1 MVARTARS
9 FNDPHSDHRAIWQRA
24 LEVLRDSLDRETF
37 DTWFAGTHA
46 IEIRGGVL
54 HVGVPTVIKL
64 ETLRGSYY
72 PQLASAVRQ
81 ATGRSMEIELR
92 VAARP
97 EPVSPALAIPPSSD
111 GSLESDRS
119 RPIQPARS
127 RPAVLN
133 QATFERFVE
142 GASNQ
147 IAVTAARRVAFHPGE
162 DTNPLF
168 IYANS
173 GLGKTHLL
181 HAIAHVTMQSHY
193 TVLADT
199 ESYVRQFVTSVGAGE
214 RAAFQE
220 KYESAEVLIVDDVQ
234 KLGGKVQTQD
244 EFYNVFNAL
253 HQRGHQIVIASDL
266 PPRRLT
272 GLGERLVTR
281 FEGGLVVEINPPDL
295 ELRIAILQR
304 KIRDWD
310 LQIDDATTQMIAE
323 RGGTNVRSLLGA
335 LQRVRVFA
343 ESDRSPVTP
352 AVVLRAL
359 AGHVAEESR
368 KAKPTVA
375 ELIAAAADLTGVAP
389 ELFTAPR
396 KDRRTARARQLVMYL
411 ACHHTDLSLNAIG
424 EALGGRD
431 HSTVLHGRDK
441 VEQLL
446 ANSADAEAQWWTQQ
460 VSEIRSRL
468 HL

>member
-1 MVARTARS
+1 MVTRSARS
-9 FNDPHSDHRAIWQRA
+9 LNDPHSDPRAIWQRT

-37 DTWFAGTHA
+37 ETWFADTHA

-81 ATGRSMEIELR
+81 AAGRPMEIELR
-92 VAARP
+92 VAMRP
-97 EPVSPALAIPPSSD
+97 EPVTQALDMPDADSPPLSER
-111 GSLESDRS
+111 GL
-119 RPIQPARS
+119 PIQPARS
-127 RPAVLN
+127 RPSVLN
-133 QATFERFVE
+133 QATFQRFVE
-142 GASNQ
+142 GTSNQ
-147 IAVTAARRVAFHPGE
+147 IAVTASRRVAYHPGE

-193 TVLADT
+193 TVLVDT
-199 ESYVRQFVTSVGAGE
+199 ESYVRQFVNSVGAGE
-214 RAAFQE
+214 RAAFQQ
-220 KYESAEVLIVDDVQ
+220 KYESAEVLIIDDVQ

-244 EFYNVFNAL
+244 EFFNVFNAL
-253 HQRGHQIVIASDL
+253 HHRGRQIVIASDL
-266 PPRRLT
+266 PPRLLT

-295 ELRIAILQR
+295 ELRMAILQR
-304 KIRDWD
+304 KIRDWQVD
-310 LQIDDATTQMIAE
+310 IDESTIVMIAE

-343 ESDRSPVTP
+343 ESERSPATP
-352 AVVLRAL
+352 GVVMRAL
-359 AGHVAEESR
+359 AGHVLEEAR

-375 ELIAAAADLTGVAP
+375 ELIAAASDLTGVAP

-411 ACHHTDLSLNAIG
+411 ACHHTDLSLHAIG

-441 VEQLL
+441 VEGLL
-446 ANSADAEAQWWTQQ
+446 AKSGDAESQWWVQQ
-460 VSEIRSRL
+460 ISELRSRL